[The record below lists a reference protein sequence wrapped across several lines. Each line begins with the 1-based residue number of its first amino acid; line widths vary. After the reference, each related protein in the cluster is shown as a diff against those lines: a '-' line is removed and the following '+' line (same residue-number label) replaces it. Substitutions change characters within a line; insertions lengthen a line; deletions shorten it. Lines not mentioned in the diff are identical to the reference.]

1 MITTDDVYQWLKV
14 FDNAK
19 RIINNVSI
27 DEDDKRY
34 LLGRMNDGI
43 YLVTLVESL
52 MKLEEPDGVLEKA
65 KMRQT
70 KGYHV

>member
-1 MITTDDVYQWLKV
+1 MITTDDVYQWLED

-27 DEDDKRY
+27 DEDDKRF

-70 KGYHV
+70 KGCHV

>member
-1 MITTDDVYQWLKV
+1 MITTDDVYRWLED

-19 RIINNVSI
+19 RTINNISI
-27 DEDDKRY
+27 DEDDKRF

-43 YLVTLVESL
+43 YLATLVESL

-70 KGYHV
+70 KGCHV

>member
-1 MITTDDVYQWLKV
+1 MITTDDVYRWLED

-19 RIINNVSI
+19 RTINNISI
-27 DEDDKRY
+27 DESDKRF

-43 YLVTLVESL
+43 YLVTLIESL

-70 KGYHV
+70 KGCHV